1 MRYVCMYRC
10 NRFNK
15 CRAPRNFALIF
26 SFFFMLFGAVC
37 LFCLSFSLH
46 SSFFFRKLN
55 IDNKK
60 NNIKP
65 RHQITPSDVDG
76 CDDASGRHE
85 QTRTKTPHKLPIPH
99 SLFPFRHILPR
110 S

>member
-1 MRYVCMYRC
+1 MYRC

-26 SFFFMLFGAVC
+26 SFFFFMLFGAVC

-60 NNIKP
+60 KQYQAEAPNNAF
-65 RHQITPSDVDG
+65 RRGWLRRRVGASRANSD
-76 CDDASGRHE
+76 
-85 QTRTKTPHKLPIPH
+85 KN
-99 SLFPFRHILPR
+99 SLQAPNSPFLISFSPYPPT
-110 S
+110 